1 MQKNINLGDKGSAI
15 DILRNLKENKY
26 ESLEIRVRNSHIK
39 DLNNVLGRKIFKND
53 VVYANA
59 IMFWE
64 IMQPVGGKGKHHY
77 HNLSPE
83 NVYEALSTMRYSN
96 NVTIS
101 YDNRYVIVTLATIA
115 GGISIAAIVTPDG
128 HTKQLNKKNVIKII
142 TMYPIKE

>member
-15 DILRNLKENKY
+15 DILRSLKENKY

-115 GGISIAAIVTPDG
+115 GGISIAAIVTPEG
-128 HTKQLNKKNVIKII
+128 HTKQLNKKNVIRII

>member
-83 NVYEALSTMRYSN
+83 NVNEALSTMRYSN

-115 GGISIAAIVTPDG
+115 GGISIAAIVTPEG
-128 HTKQLNKKNVIKII
+128 HTKQLNKKNVIRII
-142 TMYPIKE
+142 TMYPIKD

>member
-128 HTKQLNKKNVIKII
+128 HTKQLNKKNVIRII

>member
-115 GGISIAAIVTPDG
+115 GGISIAAIVTPEG
-128 HTKQLNKKNVIKII
+128 HTKQLNKKNVIRII
-142 TMYPIKE
+142 TMYPIKD

>member
-15 DILRNLKENKY
+15 DILRSLKENKY

-115 GGISIAAIVTPDG
+115 GGISIAAIVTPEG
-128 HTKQLNKKNVIKII
+128 HTKQLNKKNVIRII
-142 TMYPIKE
+142 TMYPIKD

>member
-1 MQKNINLGDKGSAI
+1 MQKNINLGDKESAI

-26 ESLEIRVRNSHIK
+26 EFLEIRVRNSHIK

-128 HTKQLNKKNVIKII
+128 HTKQSNKKNVIRII

>member
-26 ESLEIRVRNSHIK
+26 ESLETRVRNSHIK

-83 NVYEALSTMRYSN
+83 NVNEALSTMRYSN

-115 GGISIAAIVTPDG
+115 GGISIAAIVTPEG
-128 HTKQLNKKNVIKII
+128 HTKQLNKKNVIRII
-142 TMYPIKE
+142 TMYPIKD